1 MWSLFGVSV
10 TGSKAEQ
17 RGPRIDVSV
26 GTTTSEDGI
35 GSLSPA
41 RKSSTW
47 DLTAETP
54 RPPGTSPKKPTRRR
68 LVPIGRFGLRS
79 RILLTFG
86 LGSLALS
93 IFLAFSTYNLT
104 RSNVVADREAS
115 SIAKAYD
122 NARKVA
128 LEIETSGDDL
138 QESLARL
145 ALDHSLVFSDGQWNL
160 FGNRFLPEDLPDNLW
175 QATVRDGEPRMIRQE
190 KNGELF
196 LVIGL
201 QLEDPRYTYF
211 EFAPVEDV
219 RSTLNSIFVALL
231 IAGGVTTALGIIL
244 GSVAAS
250 RAVRPLTVASRA
262 AKAIAGG
269 RLDTRLQA
277 TDDPDLALI
286 TSSFNDM
293 ARALQSRVER
303 DARFASDVSHELRSP
318 LMTLSASVEV
328 MQARRDEMP
337 ERARV
342 ALDLLVADVA
352 RFQGLVE
359 DLLEISRFD
368 AGAVRLES
376 EEFSAAEFVR
386 QAIAVSIAPTTSLV
400 VDPRA
405 EDLIIAGDR
414 RRLARVL
421 ANLIDNGTSYG
432 GGNLEISVIP
442 HEEKGSPT
450 QVRILVEDHGP
461 GVSFEERDII
471 FERFARGAAAGRRSG
486 SEGAGL
492 GLSLV
497 SEHVKLHGG
506 RVWVED
512 RRDGTP
518 GACFLIE
525 LPAEHFDPELT
536 S

>member
-1 MWSLFGVSV
+1 M
-10 TGSKAEQ
+10 
-17 RGPRIDVSV
+17 D
-26 GTTTSEDGI
+26 
-35 GSLSPA
+35 
-41 RKSSTW
+41 SSSTAIADHASASSTRSSATW

-54 RPPGTSPKKPTRRR
+54 RPSAPTRRR
-68 LVPIGRFGLRS
+68 TPLGRLGLRA

-93 IFLAFSTYNLT
+93 AFLAFSTYNLT
-104 RSNVVADREAS
+104 RSNVVSDREAS

-122 NARKVA
+122 NARNVA
-128 LEIETSGDDL
+128 AELSTNNEGRAVL
-138 QESLARL
+138 ESLA
-145 ALDHSLVFSDGQWNL
+145 LDQSLLFSDGQWISSNDEL
-160 FGNRFLPEDLPDNLW
+160 GPEDIPPALLEGI
-175 QATVRDGEPRMIRQE
+175 ATDTDPLMMRQE
-190 KNGELF
+190 VGGELF
-196 LVIGL
+196 LVVGIP
-201 QLEDPRYTYF
+201 LEGKQFTYV
-211 EFAPVEDV
+211 EFAPIEDV
-219 RSTLNSIFVALL
+219 RSTLNSVTVALL
-231 IAGGVTTALGIIL
+231 IAGGITTALGVVL

-293 ARALQSRVER
+293 ARALQARVER

-337 ERARV
+337 ERARA

-359 DLLEISRFD
+359 DLLEISRYD
-368 AGAVRLES
+368 AGAIRLES
-376 EEFSAAEFVR
+376 EVFLVGEFVR
-386 QAIAVSIAPTTSLV
+386 QAIAVSIAPSTTLTI
-400 VDPRA
+400 A
-405 EDLIIAGDR
+405 EGASDLAITGDR
-414 RRLARVL
+414 RRLARVI
-421 ANLIDNGTSYG
+421 ANLIDNGQSYG
-432 GGNLEISVIP
+432 GGDLEITVVP
-442 HEEKGSPT
+442 AGPPT
-450 QVRILVEDHGP
+450 AVRILVEDHGP
-461 GVSFEERDII
+461 GVAPEERSII

-497 SEHVKLHGG
+497 AEHVKLHGG

-518 GACFLIE
+518 GACFVIE
-525 LPAEHFDPELT
+525 LPAEVLDTESLT
-536 S
+536 

>member
-1 MWSLFGVSV
+1 MTS
-10 TGSKAEQ
+10 GSTLSDD
-17 RGPRIDVSV
+17 DVIAP
-26 GTTTSEDGI
+26 T
-35 GSLSPA
+35 PA
-41 RKSSTW
+41 RRSSTW
-47 DLTAETP
+47 DLTAETT
-54 RPPGTSPKKPTRRR
+54 RPSPVHRRVRRRR
-68 LVPIGRFGLRS
+68 LPLGRFGLRT

-93 IFLAFSTYNLT
+93 IFLAFSTFNLT
-104 RSNVVADREAS
+104 RSNVVSDRES
-115 SIAKAYD
+115 SSVTKVYD
-122 NARKVA
+122 NAQKLTLDLATGADDVQQS
-128 LEIETSGDDL
+128 LE
-138 QESLARL
+138 RL
-145 ALDHSLVFSDGQWNL
+145 ALDNALVFGDEKWFSTSD
-160 FGNRFLPEDLPDNLW
+160 RFLPEDIPESFRLDI
-175 QATVRDGEPRMIRQE
+175 AADGEPRMIRQE
-190 KNGELF
+190 NDGELF
-196 LVIGL
+196 LLVGIR
-201 QLEDPRYTYF
+201 LENNPYFYF

-219 RSTLNSIFVALL
+219 RSTLNSIIVALL
-231 IAGGVTTALGIIL
+231 IAGGITTALGIVL
-244 GSVAAS
+244 GTVAAS

-293 ARALQSRVER
+293 ARALQTRVER

-352 RFQGLVE
+352 RFQSLVE

-368 AGAVRLES
+368 AGAIRLES
-376 EEFSAAEFVR
+376 EEFLVAEFVR
-386 QAIAVSIAPTTSLV
+386 QAIAVSIAPMTELT

-405 EDLIIAGDR
+405 QNLFITGDR
-414 RRLARVL
+414 RRLARVI

-432 GGNLEISVIP
+432 GGNLEVSVIT
-442 HEEKGSPT
+442 EGSDEPPT
-450 QVRILVEDHGP
+450 RVRILVEDHGP
-461 GVSFEERDII
+461 GVAPEERDII

-497 SEHVKLHGG
+497 EEHVKLHGG

-512 RRDGTP
+512 RRDGAA
-518 GACFLIE
+518 GACFVIE
-525 LPAEHFDPELT
+525 LPAESVDPEIER
-536 S
+536 